1 MLTVHT
7 DIIGDT
13 AVLDCEGR
21 LVGWDAAVTLHN
33 AVRSHGDS
41 RTVVL
46 DLSELFEIDDIG
58 LRALSTVKSW
68 ALENGIQ
75 LKLFNP
81 KSAVRNRLQHNAP
94 LESALASYTE
104 IVHLAQ
110 TDGPHA
116 GDLCDIGHAK
126 SA

>member
-21 LVGWDAAVTLHN
+21 LVGWDTAITLHN
-33 AVRSHGDS
+33 AVRSQGDS

-46 DLSELFEIDDIG
+46 DLSELYEIDDTG
-58 LRALSTVKSW
+58 LRTLSTLKSW
-68 ALENGIQ
+68 SMKNDIQ

-81 KSAVRNRLQHNAP
+81 KSAVRNRLQHSEA
-94 LESALASYTE
+94 LKAALASYTE

-110 TDGPHA
+110 PDSSYTMD
-116 GDLCDIGHAK
+116 HAK
-126 SA
+126 AA